1 MTTAPDINELA
12 DRLTAAMPRL
22 DAPEQQ
28 IAVTLIRELGLGAPV
43 SVSQLA
49 TAAGLPETQTA
60 HTLERFPGV
69 FRDEEQRI
77 VGFMGLTV
85 IEMGHHRIHLD
96 GQTLSAWCALDTLFL
111 PELIGA
117 TVTVTSRSPASEAE
131 VSLTVTPAGPTDVRP
146 PETVVSLLL
155 PEGEFGADVIQR
167 FCHFVHFFTSPEDSE
182 AWTAEHPGTFLLT
195 VDDAYR
201 LGRLMNR
208 AVFGDALAAA
218 AAR

>member
-1 MTTAPDINELA
+1 MTNAPDINELA

-22 DAPEQQ
+22 DTPEQQ
-28 IAVTLIRELGLGAPV
+28 IAVALIRELGLGAPV

-49 TAAGLPETQTA
+49 TAAGLSETQTA
-60 HTLERFPGV
+60 QTLERFPGV

-111 PELIGA
+111 PELLGA
-117 TVTVTSRSPASEAE
+117 AATVTSRSPVSDAE
-131 VSLTVTPAGPTDVRP
+131 ISLTVTPAGPSDVQP
-146 PETVVSLLL
+146 PQAVVSLLL

-167 FCHFVHFFTSPEDSE
+167 FCHFVHFFTSPEDTE
-182 AWTAEHPGTFLLT
+182 AWTAEHPGTFLIG
-195 VDDAYR
+195 VEDAYR
-201 LGRLMNR
+201 LGQRMNQ
-208 AVFGDALAAA
+208 AVFGDALAPA